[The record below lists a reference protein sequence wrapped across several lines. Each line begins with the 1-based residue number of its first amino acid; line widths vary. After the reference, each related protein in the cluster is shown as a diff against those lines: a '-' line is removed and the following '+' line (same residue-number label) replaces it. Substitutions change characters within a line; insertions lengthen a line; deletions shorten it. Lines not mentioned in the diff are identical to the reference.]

1 MIQSN
6 PGGSA
11 MTAIEHL
18 TTFFSGE
25 EEIAAAYLYGQPAT
39 DRTWPDSDIEVG
51 LLFRSAVDGEIAT
64 EYLEGLAGNNPLGE
78 SPGVLMPFSVNAH
91 ILPVV
96 HEVLTWGRLV
106 ADNDP
111 AEREAFAQ
119 RTGERMEQERPRLL
133 EEAHESIMQARTFGL
148 PSTGDPVPAVAQPL
162 RSLDP
167 IRIGW
172 RLGRVLTSVP
182 IIEMFTRDIESVAQ
196 DAERVAQIVGVFG
209 NASGAATGIAKAMLM
224 TFGTLR
230 PSRRW
235 EVFLPLADMGIIPM
249 ELALHL
255 AAMVETRWTLLTGS
269 GIVMPERIISQI
281 RSYLPPIITFARRAS
296 WTTEL
301 PGLSTNQRLH

>member
-1 MIQSN
+1 
-6 PGGSA
+6 

-39 DRTWPDSDIEVG
+39 DRTWPDSDIEIG
-51 LLFRSAVDGEIAT
+51 LLFRNAVGGEAAT

-78 SPGVLMPFSVNAH
+78 SPGILMPFSLNAH

-96 HEVLTWGRLV
+96 HEVMTWGRLV

-111 AEREAFAQ
+111 PEREAFAS
-119 RTGERMEQERPRLL
+119 RTSDRMEQERPKLL

-148 PSTGDPVPAVAQPL
+148 PATGDPVPAVAQPI
-162 RSLDP
+162 RPLDP
-167 IRIGW
+167 VRIGW

-182 IIEMFTRDIESVAQ
+182 IIEMFTRDIEAVAQ
-196 DAERVAQIVGVFG
+196 DAERVTQIIGVFG
-209 NASGAATGIAKAMLM
+209 NASGAATGIAKAMLT

-235 EVFLPLADMGIIPM
+235 EVFLPLADTGIIPM

-269 GIVMPERIISQI
+269 GIMMPERVISQI

>member
-1 MIQSN
+1 
-6 PGGSA
+6 

-39 DRTWPDSDIEVG
+39 DRTWPDSDIEIG
-51 LLFRSAVDGEIAT
+51 LLFRSAVGGEAAT

-78 SPGVLMPFSVNAH
+78 SPGILMPFSLNAH

-96 HEVLTWGRLV
+96 HEVMTWGRLV

-111 AEREAFAQ
+111 SEREAFAR
-119 RTGERMEQERPRLL
+119 RTSDRMEQERPKLL

-148 PSTGDPVPAVAQPL
+148 PATGDPIPAVAQPV
-162 RSLDP
+162 RPLDP
-167 IRIGW
+167 VRIGW

-182 IIEMFTRDIESVAQ
+182 IIEMFTRDIEAVAQ
-196 DAERVAQIVGVFG
+196 DAERVTQIIGVFG
-209 NASGAATGIAKAMLM
+209 NASGAATGIAKAMLT

-235 EVFLPLADMGIIPM
+235 EVFLPLADTGIIPM

-269 GIVMPERIISQI
+269 GIMMPERVISQI